1 MSDTPPEWLVLT
13 RQVCF
18 GTSETGL
25 PDAGGWL
32 VLMGQPLSMLL
43 VLFAGWGRD
52 VRAGLAYVADR
63 VFGQLALG
71 TVAALL
77 VVAAA
82 GVVLRVKVADARGFA
97 TSNTEEIAGQ
107 LNRIS
112 DTPKPLTL
120 VNQKGDTISLE
131 QFKGRPVI
139 VTFAYAHCSTI
150 CPLIVSDVLSA
161 RDKLTMQKPVVL
173 IVTMDPW
180 RDTPSRLP
188 TIADQWGLTGDAH
201 VLSGSV
207 GDVELAL
214 SRWRVPRIRNEQTGD
229 LSHPTLVYVIGQDGK
244 IAYALSGTQS
254 IIRAAVE
261 AL

>member
-1 MSDTPPEWLVLT
+1 M
-13 RQVCF
+13 
-18 GTSETGL
+18 
-25 PDAGGWL
+25 
-32 VLMGQPLSMLL
+32 
-43 VLFAGWGRD
+43 
-52 VRAGLAYVADR
+52 
-63 VFGQLALG
+63 
-71 TVAALL
+71 
-77 VVAAA
+77 
-82 GVVLRVKVADARGFA
+82 
-97 TSNTEEIAGQ
+97 
-107 LNRIS
+107 
-112 DTPKPLTL
+112 
-120 VNQKGDTISLE
+120 NQKGDTISLE

-188 TIADQWGLTGDAH
+188 TIASQWGLTGDAH

-207 GDVELAL
+207 EDVELAL

-244 IAYALSGTQS
+244 IAYVLSGTQS